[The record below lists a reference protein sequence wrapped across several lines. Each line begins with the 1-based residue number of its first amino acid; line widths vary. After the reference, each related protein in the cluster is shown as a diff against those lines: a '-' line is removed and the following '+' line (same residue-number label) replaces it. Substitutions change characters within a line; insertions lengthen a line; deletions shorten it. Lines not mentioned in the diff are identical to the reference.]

1 MLNTFEDWQKE
12 MLQPSAGHQIISGF
26 EELDKLA
33 LFSSGEIVLLGGSAG
48 TGLNAFQNSLV
59 HNLLK
64 TDVSVGYVNLQY
76 PNFNILNSLF
86 ARELGIPLYEFGNKK
101 KGKAIFRAI
110 QGVVDSKF
118 QNVNQINKV
127 ESWEV
132 FETQIETLVADKNLK
147 VVVID
152 EYALFGHSIFDQSTK
167 ANHIQLFINMRKLA
181 QKLDI
186 TFFISVALSEER
198 WTDVPKMTDLEIYE
212 ETISF
217 ADKVLLFVRLEM
229 YGIEVDSEYNSTRG
243 LIEIL
248 IRKHLFVPN
257 TKLFLHHEPEIS
269 SVETVKEDLSNIE
282 FRIQY
287 HEPFAEED

>member
-1 MLNTFEDWQKE
+1 MQNTFEDWQKE
-12 MLQPSAGHQIISGF
+12 MLQPSVGHQIISGF

-33 LFSSGEIVLLGGSAG
+33 LFSSGEIVILGGSAG

-64 TDVSVGYVNLQY
+64 TDISVGYVNLQY
-76 PNFNILNSLF
+76 PNFNILNSLC
-86 ARELGIPLYEFGNKK
+86 ARELGIPLFEFGNKK

-110 QGVVDSKF
+110 QEVADSKF
-118 QNVNQINKV
+118 QNVHQINKI
-127 ESWEV
+127 ESWEK
-132 FETQIETLVADKNLK
+132 FEIQIETMVADKNLK
-147 VVVID
+147 VVVVD
-152 EYALFGHSIFDQSTK
+152 EYALFSHSVFDHPTK
-167 ANHIQLFINMRKLA
+167 TNHIQLFNNIRKLA

-229 YGIEVDSEYNSTRG
+229 YGIEMDSEYNSTRG

-257 TKLFLHHEPEIS
+257 TKLFLHNHPEIA
-269 SVETVKEDLSNIE
+269 SVETAKVDLSNVE